1 MPPSK
6 SRFAYD
12 DCYALMEAALAD
24 GVGTRYLVDD
34 VGKANQLR
42 LRLNYAR
49 SIDRE
54 QNAETYEL
62 EHPMHGRSEYD
73 KLIFKVNLREG
84 QWWVYIEVNTINPL
98 KIEGLSG
105 VEDKEPEFEPPE
117 MMIVPER
124 AEPIKRRF

>member
-12 DCYALMEAALAD
+12 DCYSLMEAALAD

-34 VGKANQLR
+34 VGRANQLR

-54 QNAETYEL
+54 QNAEAYPL

-84 QWWVYIEVNTINPL
+84 QWWVYIEVNTLNPL
-98 KIEGLSG
+98 KVEGLSE
-105 VEDKEPEFEPPE
+105 VEDKEPEFEP
-117 MMIVPER
+117 MVAMPER